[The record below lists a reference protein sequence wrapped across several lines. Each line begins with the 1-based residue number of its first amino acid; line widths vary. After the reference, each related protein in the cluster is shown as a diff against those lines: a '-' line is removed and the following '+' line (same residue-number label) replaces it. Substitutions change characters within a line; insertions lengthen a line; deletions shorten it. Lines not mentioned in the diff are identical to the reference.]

1 MTGHLLVKSDVYSYG
16 VVLLELL
23 TGRKPIDMLQPPGQ
37 ENLVTWALPL
47 LNNMDNVEMI
57 TDPALGTNVPFE
69 SVAKVAA
76 IASMSPTTRLVPADD
91 DCRQGQSKREN
102 DSSSLA
108 TAKLKTSVG
117 LMGVNLSLLC
127 CPWVELMGSKIFA
140 LTEEDEEMKALSF
153 MEKDVKM
160 IRRSASCK
168 QSGLTIKIASCAS
181 LKKSLSF
188 KNWDQD
194 TAKTETNIS
203 SNNQDEND
211 NTKEPPAEDTG
222 NNSDRKLQPASCLLV
237 LPRPMEELDAAAVKL
252 QKVYKSY
259 RTRRN
264 LADCAVVA
272 EEL

>member
-76 IASMSPTTRLVPADD
+76 IASMCVQPEVSHRPFMGEV
-91 DCRQGQSKREN
+91 EN
-102 DSSSLA
+102 DSSSLT

-160 IRRSASCK
+160 IRRSASCN

-222 NNSDRKLQPASCLLV
+222 NNADRKLPPASCLLV